1 VTRWSV
7 TTAARLLESR
17 TAGCGLHGGIRQRR
31 GEARQGGAEQTPP
44 VTAKALA
51 LSWGGVQSGAAVA
64 LMRRVK
70 MERLETLVQG
80 LSGLHGSGMVRRPV
94 SSVVLEGL
102 LGASE
107 GLARVPCSV
116 SMLRRAAVAATR

>member
-1 VTRWSV
+1 VGR
-7 TTAARLLESR
+7 
-17 TAGCGLHGGIRQRR
+17 
-31 GEARQGGAEQTPP
+31 
-44 VTAKALA
+44 
-51 LSWGGVQSGAAVA
+51 QSGAAVA

-107 GLARVPCSV
+107 RLARVPCSV